1 MFLDNVDV
9 QFYNGFFS
17 DVDCAV
23 MKIVLEIELCNLLVL
38 DIIFVD
44 KWIEKL
50 LFNYWV
56 CNFLGM
62 LDYVEQ

>member
-17 DVDCAV
+17 DVDCVV